1 MDGAGCCEPFGS
13 GLGGK
18 AVILYYDRA
27 TERVSFI
34 ESLDQAPL
42 QFPVDD
48 YRDASYQIKTR
59 SFKAVGTPGLVPGM
73 WDLHQQ
79 FGTRPWAELVL
90 PAAKVARAGYL
101 IDAHSAAIYS
111 RSRQSLRKNAEA
123 RKWYTVDGAA
133 PEVGTRMANVDL
145 AATLERLAYN
155 GIEEFRSGATARM
168 LAKGMAEG
176 GGWITL
182 ADLQAYQAHRIEPL
196 SSPWNEYEIYTAASP
211 VAGGATVLMS
221 MMAMEQVR
229 NDADNFSAER
239 LDLLGRVLRA
249 SYPRVFRHFGDDLT
263 RDDARAE
270 TFSPGAL
277 RDLKR
282 AIDQPL
288 PVSSASYDHP
298 QSADELSGLRSTT
311 HFVVVDAAGNVA
323 SITQSLSSRFGAAV
337 IAPGTGFL
345 LNNTMKNFAVNSTRS
360 VNFIAE
366 GKRPRSTI
374 STTMVLKDGQPYL
387 ALGAPGGQRIP
398 TAVAQILSSVL
409 VYGSSLEDAIKGTR
423 FHLRRPLSR
432 SESDRYVEIE
442 PSYGEDRADMLRA
455 YGWDVHFVE
464 PSRYYFGGVN
474 AVSIDTHSGEVTA
487 VADPRRSNVA
497 VELSGSN

>member
-1 MDGAGCCEPFGS
+1 
-13 GLGGK
+13 
-18 AVILYYDRA
+18 
-27 TERVSFI
+27 
-34 ESLDQAPL
+34 
-42 QFPVDD
+42 
-48 YRDASYQIKTR
+48 
-59 SFKAVGTPGLVPGM
+59 
-73 WDLHQQ
+73 
-79 FGTRPWAELVL
+79 
-90 PAAKVARAGYL
+90 
-101 IDAHSAAIYS
+101 
-111 RSRQSLRKNAEA
+111 
-123 RKWYTVDGAA
+123 
-133 PEVGTRMANVDL
+133 
-145 AATLERLAYN
+145 
-155 GIEEFRSGATARM
+155 
-168 LAKGMAEG
+168 
-176 GGWITL
+176 
-182 ADLQAYQAHRIEPL
+182 
-196 SSPWNEYEIYTAASP
+196 
-211 VAGGATVLMS
+211 MS